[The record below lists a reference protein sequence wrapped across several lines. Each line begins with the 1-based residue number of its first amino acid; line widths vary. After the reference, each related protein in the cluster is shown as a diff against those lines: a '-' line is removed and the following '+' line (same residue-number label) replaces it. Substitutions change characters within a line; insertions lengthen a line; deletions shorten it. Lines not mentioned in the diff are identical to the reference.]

1 MLQGLV
7 FGVVVTALFALVPG
21 IVWFSTGSRRE
32 AVESAKGLG
41 WVWLIL
47 FVIPT
52 VLGLVAAGFSLLLRS

>member
-1 MLQGLV
+1 MLQGLI
-7 FGVVVTALFALVPG
+7 FVVVATALFALVPG
-21 IVWFSTGSRRE
+21 IVWLSTGSRRE

-52 VLGLVAAGFSLLLRS
+52 VLGLIAAGFSRLLPS